1 MREREGRKKEKKYGK
16 GMGIAVQRRMAVQNV
31 VTQ

>member
-1 MREREGRKKEKKYGK
+1 LREGRKKGKEFGK
-16 GMGIAVQRRMAVQNV
+16 GMGIAVRREKAVQNV